1 MEFATLKDLPKAK
14 RYLTQQGFEVK
25 KDNTTLKGGRPAF
38 YVRSSTNTWHLADY
52 DLLAFASNDAWRD
65 GE

>member
-1 MEFATLKDLPKAK
+1 MFATLKDLPKARKYLVK
-14 RYLTQQGFEVK
+14 RGFEVK
-25 KDNTTLKGGRPAF
+25 KDNTTLKGGRPA
-38 YVRSSTNTWHLADY
+38 YHVRNDTNTWHLADY